1 VLYRIITQNKNRS
14 EIITML
20 RRHFDGFTIYRATGY
35 WKDTI
40 EPALII
46 ELDDIGD
53 YTAQNE
59 YTFREDGFG
68 REVEN
73 LVKLIKKTNQQDTVL
88 LQKINS
94 ESELI

>member
-1 VLYRIITQNKNRS
+1 
-14 EIITML
+14 ML
-20 RRHFDGFTIYRATGY
+20 RRHFDGFTIYRVTGY

>member
-68 REVEN
+68 REVEEV
-73 LVKLIKKTNQQDTVL
+73 VKQIKTMNKQDCVL
-88 LQKINS
+88 LQQIS
-94 ESELI
+94 CISELI